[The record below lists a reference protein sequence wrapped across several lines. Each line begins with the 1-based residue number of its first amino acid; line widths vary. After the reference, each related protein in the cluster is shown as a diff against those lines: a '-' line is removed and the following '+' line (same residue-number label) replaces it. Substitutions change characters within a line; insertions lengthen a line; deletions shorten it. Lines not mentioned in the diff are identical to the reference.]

1 LIFDFARGE
10 FVGQIRGLEKPGVAV
25 IHPRQGGVTSRTASI
40 RKSAW
45 GPPARY
51 LQR

>member
-1 LIFDFARGE
+1 LIFDFTRGE

-25 IHPRQGGVTSRTASI
+25 IHPRQGVTSRTASI